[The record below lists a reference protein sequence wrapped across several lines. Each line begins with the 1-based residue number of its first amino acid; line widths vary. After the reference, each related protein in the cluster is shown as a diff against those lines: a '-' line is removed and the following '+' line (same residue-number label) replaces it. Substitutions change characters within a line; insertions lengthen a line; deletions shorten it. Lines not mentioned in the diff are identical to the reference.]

1 MMSDKAIRIYLAD
14 DHTMVREGLAA
25 LVNNEPDLEV
35 VGQCGEGLKVL
46 EDAQELEPDVI
57 VLDIMMPGLNGLDV
71 CRELT
76 RKAKTAAV
84 LILSMYDDEQFIA
97 RALEYGA
104 SGYVLKESAGPQLA
118 NAIRAVFQGELFLG
132 PGIHRTVLSHMS
144 DHQDPYET
152 LTTRERQVLQCV
164 AEGKTNRQVA
174 EQLGLAVKTV
184 DTHRMRLM
192 RKLNIHDHTNLV
204 KYAVRRGL
212 VSLH

>member
-1 MMSDKAIRIYLAD
+1 MADETITLFLAD

-25 LVNNEPDLEV
+25 LATREPGFHV
-35 VGQCGEGLKVL
+35 VGQCGEGLAVVDEVL
-46 EDAQELEPDVI
+46 RLCPDVV

-76 RKAKTAAV
+76 RKVKDAAV
-84 LILSMYDDEQFIA
+84 LILSMYEDEQFIA

-104 SGYVLKESAGPQLA
+104 SGYLLKDSAPSELGD
-118 NAIRAVFQGELFLG
+118 AIRAVSRGELFLG
-132 PGIHRTVLSHMS
+132 PGIPRTVLHHMS
-144 DHQDPYET
+144 DHRDPYET

-164 AEGKTNRQVA
+164 AEGMTNRQIA

-192 RKLNIHDHTNLV
+192 RKLNIHDQTNLV
-204 KYAVRRGL
+204 KFAVRRGL